1 MSQARYCSVQF
12 ALQQVEG
19 VYSYL
24 EHLESQM
31 SRSPEPEPT
40 ALTDAQRNRLVS
52 AEEKLRDAVRS
63 RQQMK
68 DLKYPSDWVRAGL
81 HNGPSPSEE
90 MVGLLSLELD
100 VRTYVVEEINT
111 LAEAAWSIRPL
122 DGFAERVNKCAAE
135 AVDHGL
141 GFVNTADRNCMNRT
155 LLEDAAAG
163 VAYHWTEK
171 ARTAFPP
178 LWGQSPGKTGQTGS
192 DLNVTI
198 RVQREGEG
206 ESQREPHPFYE
217 YPKWKY
223 HWNREATVVK
233 SLEEEKALGVG
244 WADSPAAF
252 DPYKGARPARTEGQ
266 DPVKWVD
273 EWSVPG
279 LLPDHRKRIKAQLLR
294 ADGAF
299 ERSPDPE
306 AAVPKSMRQGF
317 DGVAGV
323 LFDGGILTEDL
334 LRKEIPALV
343 WDSAIAGGW
352 WRFASETRQDIF
364 PEQLGHYWV
373 WRDESQDWPSLFR
386 AETAEW
392 RAGLLSASPS
402 TETPAPTAAALDP
415 KAGDRVQVPAL
426 NPFSQ
431 GAKEHLQ
438 LYAWWDSRQKSWTL
452 HDRPMDADGKP
463 DPYQSVPA
471 GSQATRSI
479 KEAARVAISRL
490 RQSRDPEIRALAVTL
505 REPLYVWF
513 DLMRAK
519 ERGFRRT
526 PQLTSW
532 KGGESMEGFMESGTV
547 PSNTRMTENGAIHQ
561 LFFESAAFW
570 DDLVV
575 LGFDSEAAPRVERR
589 PPNAQEPS
597 TPEQE
602 VASETEPIGPAVA
615 QGSAAGQPPV
625 LGGVS
630 EDTIVHGEP
639 PSNAPEDRLARF
651 MQQNPGTT
659 YADIRYSSQV
669 HKPDFQD
676 WRRGRLASTSVMFRR
691 IEGVI
696 AGTTSLQKK
705 PRKSRAD

>member
-1 MSQARYCSVQF
+1 MDDARRRGLAWAKFTALRNNLPRTWDETAVSDFHQILVGLQEAFGEDLSAFRITQDRMKPVPVNVQRQPRSGRPVPPPLMSQARYCSVQF

-299 ERSPDPE
+299 ERSPDPGC
-306 AAVPKSMRQGF
+306 R
-317 DGVAGV
+317 
-323 LFDGGILTEDL
+323 
-334 LRKEIPALV
+334 
-343 WDSAIAGGW
+343 
-352 WRFASETRQDIF
+352 SEV
-364 PEQLGHYWV
+364 H
-373 WRDESQDWPSLFR
+373 
-386 AETAEW
+386 
-392 RAGLLSASPS
+392 
-402 TETPAPTAAALDP
+402 
-415 KAGDRVQVPAL
+415 
-426 NPFSQ
+426 
-431 GAKEHLQ
+431 
-438 LYAWWDSRQKSWTL
+438 
-452 HDRPMDADGKP
+452 
-463 DPYQSVPA
+463 
-471 GSQATRSI
+471 
-479 KEAARVAISRL
+479 AAR
-490 RQSRDPEIRALAVTL
+490 
-505 REPLYVWF
+505 F
-513 DLMRAK
+513 
-519 ERGFRRT
+519 
-526 PQLTSW
+526 
-532 KGGESMEGFMESGTV
+532 
-547 PSNTRMTENGAIHQ
+547 
-561 LFFESAAFW
+561 
-570 DDLVV
+570 
-575 LGFDSEAAPRVERR
+575 
-589 PPNAQEPS
+589 
-597 TPEQE
+597 
-602 VASETEPIGPAVA
+602 
-615 QGSAAGQPPV
+615 
-625 LGGVS
+625 
-630 EDTIVHGEP
+630 
-639 PSNAPEDRLARF
+639 
-651 MQQNPGTT
+651 
-659 YADIRYSSQV
+659 
-669 HKPDFQD
+669 
-676 WRRGRLASTSVMFRR
+676 
-691 IEGVI
+691 
-696 AGTTSLQKK
+696 
-705 PRKSRAD
+705 